1 MAQKADAHMFS
12 PEDLADE
19 SLFDEEEPQTRPGV
33 SSSALPSSFA
43 SSSAPRVVPPRSAK
57 AQKARIRAAKDPDA
71 EALEIVSKVAEKL
84 AVARSLARIA
94 SSVVRSF
101 ADQKMAEIV
110 ESDGGNA
117 IAHVERARRVAMA
130 AKEAAVHAASLAAAR
145 AAARTQ
151 EFVDEASSLVE
162 TLDESVD
169 ESVAGDGGH
178 EEAHDDAC

>member
-1 MAQKADAHMFS
+1 MAQKADAHIFS
-12 PEDLADE
+12 PEALADE
-19 SLFDEEEPQTRPGV
+19 SLFDEEEPLTRPGV
-33 SSSALPSSFA
+33 ST
-43 SSSAPRVVPPRSAK
+43 SSSSSRVAPPRSAK
-57 AQKARIRAAKDPDA
+57 TQRTRIRAATDPDA
-71 EALEIVSKVAEKL
+71 EAYAIVAKVTEKL

-94 SSVVRSF
+94 SSVVRSY

-110 ESDGGNA
+110 ETDGGNA

-151 EFVDEASSLVE
+151 GFVEEASSLVE
-162 TLDESVD
+162 SLE
-169 ESVAGDGGH
+169 GDLGH